1 VTVVPSPRLPEL
13 IKRARR
19 LAHERDRL
27 VTELAREWTA
37 ALRGQGFSP
46 SDLDELWAGL
56 TEEAVRRLLRQG
68 PEGVSAGALRR
79 EANEVIARVKERVE
93 TGLAAG
99 G

>member
-1 VTVVPSPRLPEL
+1 MAPRLPEL

-19 LAHERDRL
+19 LALERDRL
-27 VTELAREWTA
+27 VHELAREWTT
-37 ALRGQGFSP
+37 ALKGQGFSP
-46 SDLDELWAGL
+46 RDLDELWAGL
-56 TEEAVRRLLRQG
+56 TEEAVRRLLKTA
-68 PEGVSAGALRR
+68 AGSVGAQALRR

>member
-1 VTVVPSPRLPEL
+1 MAPRLPGL

-19 LAHERDRL
+19 LALDRDRL
-27 VTELAREWTA
+27 IHELARDWIA

-46 SDLDELWAGL
+46 RDLDELWAGL
-56 TEEAVRRLLRQG
+56 TEEAVRRLAR
-68 PEGVSAGALRR
+68 ESARNAGAETIRR

-93 TGLAAG
+93 AELAAG

>member
-1 VTVVPSPRLPEL
+1 MPPRLPEL

-19 LAHERDRL
+19 LALERDRL
-27 VTELAREWTA
+27 VHELAREWTA

-46 SDLDELWAGL
+46 RDLDELWAGL
-56 TEEAVRRLLRQG
+56 TEEAVRRLAKG
-68 PEGVSAGALRR
+68 ATAGAGAEIIRR

-93 TGLAAG
+93 SELAAG

>member
-1 VTVVPSPRLPEL
+1 MAPRLPEL

-19 LAHERDRL
+19 LALERDRL
-27 VTELAREWTA
+27 VHKLAREWTT
-37 ALRGQGFSP
+37 ALKGQGFSP
-46 SDLDELWAGL
+46 RDLDELWAGL
-56 TEEAVRRLLRQG
+56 TEEAVRRLLKTA
-68 PEGVSAGALRR
+68 AGSVGAEALRR